1 MNFWKK
7 LLSVGTFLASGT
19 MLFAQ
24 EEAAS
29 YSGKLDL
36 VKMYT
41 EGGPFMHIIAALAG
55 VVVLMAIVKT
65 LRLSV
70 KEKFDAKNFYVKLKG
85 YIKNQQYDEAQKV
98 CANFKDKTMGFIFW
112 NGLIA
117 FNDARK
123 TGKKGKDL
131 REILENGFEEAS
143 MQKIPEIEAGL
154 FWFDIF
160 GQVATLAGL
169 LGTIFGL
176 VQSFDALGNAPESEK
191 SKLLTSGIS
200 TAMGTTALG
209 LIVAI
214 PTMFIKGALQN
225 RAKGIVDE
233 IDEYSVKMV
242 NQVSN
247 SLGE

>member
-1 MNFWKK
+1 MNSWKK
-7 LLSVGTFLASGT
+7 LLAISSILTTGSL
-19 MLFAQ
+19 LFA
-24 EEAAS
+24 EEAAFE
-29 YSGKLDL
+29 GGVNL
-36 VKMYT
+36 VKMYV
-41 EGGPFMHIIAALAG
+41 EGGVFMHIIAGLAAI
-55 VVVLMAIVKT
+55 VVLMAIMKVI
-65 LRLSV
+65 RLSI

-85 YIKNQQYDEAQKV
+85 YIKNQQYDEAQKE
-98 CANFKDKTMGFIFW
+98 CSNFKTKTMGFIFW

-123 TGKKGKDL
+123 TGKKGDDL
-131 REILENGFEEAS
+131 VEALENAFEEAS
-143 MQKIPEIEAGL
+143 LQKIPEVEAGL

-160 GQVATLAGL
+160 GQVATLMGL

-176 VQSFDALGNAPESEK
+176 VASFDALGNAPESEK

-225 RAKGIVDE
+225 RAKKIVDE
-233 IDEYSVKMV
+233 IDEYSIKMV
-242 NQVSN
+242 NQVAN
-247 SLGE
+247 SIKD